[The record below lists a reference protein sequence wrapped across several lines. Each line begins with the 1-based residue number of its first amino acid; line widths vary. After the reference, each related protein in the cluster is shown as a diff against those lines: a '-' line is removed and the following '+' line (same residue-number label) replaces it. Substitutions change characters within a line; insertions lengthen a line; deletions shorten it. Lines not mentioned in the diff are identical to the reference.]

1 MLVGG
6 KWFWCCKDN
15 IIFPLRHHRT
25 ARVFP
30 TPRAFSVRPP
40 HSARSVASN
49 CAHHPSSFT
58 SSAPSFGFLR
68 LFSSPSRH
76 EEANIGHFPLKVP
89 RFSSKVPHFR
99 AFTPAFC
106 CAPRTAHPPCA
117 IRCIFPPHLR
127 SATGVKRT
135 SSIYSCTTSSDAGVP
150 FPFRC
155 RKVPSFLTTMRP
167 SPRLLASFAFKLF
180 LQPVQS
186 LLTRPSSPVA
196 SSTITL
202 SPRSSTRLFPHLSET
217 HFRDMTQNL
226 TIRTI
231 IRCPSS
237 HFAIQILS
245 LSCKIRRTLQKCEE
259 KAWRIGI
266 KALALP
272 KDDRKLGYLNVNNV
286 QSAVRNRQ
294 NRLSPD
300 PQA

>member
-30 TPRAFSVRPP
+30 THRAFSVRPP
-40 HSARSVASN
+40 HSAHWAAPN
-49 CAHHPSSFT
+49 CVLLPYLFT
-58 SSAPSFGFLR
+58 SSAPSFGFLL

-76 EEANIGHFPLKVP
+76 EEANVGNIPFEGPC
-89 RFSSKVPHFR
+89 FSSKVPHFHP
-99 AFTPAFC
+99 FPPAFC

-167 SPRLLASFAFKLF
+167 SPRLLASFAFKIL
-180 LQPVQS
+180 LQLVQS

-202 SPRSSTRLFPHLSET
+202 SPKSSTRL
-217 HFRDMTQNL
+217 
-226 TIRTI
+226 
-231 IRCPSS
+231 SS
-237 HFAIQILS
+237 PLIGDTFSRHD
-245 LSCKIRRTLQKCEE
+245 T
-259 KAWRIGI
+259 KAH
-266 KALALP
+266 
-272 KDDRKLGYLNVNNV
+272 DSHNNSMLFLLFFHSNSTFV
-286 QSAVRNRQ
+286 G
-294 NRLSPD
+294 
-300 PQA
+300 

>member
-15 IIFPLRHHRT
+15 IIFPLRRHRT

-30 TPRAFSVRPP
+30 THQAFSVRPP
-40 HSARSVASN
+40 HSARWAAPN
-49 CAHHPSSFT
+49 CTLLPYLFT
-58 SSAPSFGFLR
+58 SSAPFFHFLL
-68 LFSSPSRH
+68 LFSSPFRY
-76 EEANIGHFPLKVP
+76 EEANIGNFPLKVP

-106 CAPRTAHPPCA
+106 RAPRTAHPPCA
-117 IRCIFPPHLR
+117 IRRIFPPHLR

-167 SPRLLASFAFKLF
+167 SPHLLASFAFKILF
-180 LQPVQS
+180 QLVQS

-202 SPRSSTRLFPHLSET
+202 SPRSSTRL
-217 HFRDMTQNL
+217 
-226 TIRTI
+226 
-231 IRCPSS
+231 SS
-237 HFAIQILS
+237 PLIGDTFSRHDTKAHDSHNNSMIS
-245 LSCKIRRTLQKCEE
+245 LPFFHSDSTF
-259 KAWRIGI
+259 
-266 KALALP
+266 
-272 KDDRKLGYLNVNNV
+272 VV
-286 QSAVRNRQ
+286 
-294 NRLSPD
+294 
-300 PQA
+300 